1 MSTVCSATPGKS
13 LSNKELS
20 EVVDT
25 SDEWITTRTGI
36 RNRRITDED
45 SGVVDLGTEA
55 AKQALKNG
63 NIRAGEIDLIILA
76 SSTPDDLFGSAG
88 EIQNRIGAQQ
98 AAAFDITAACSGFVI
113 SLLTGSQFINN
124 GIYNTILVIGAD
136 VLSKWVNWSDRTTC
150 ILFGDAAGAVIL
162 KKNEDN
168 FILSSSIKTD
178 GSQNKDLFLKSED
191 KIINNNHNLHHRYYN
206 FIDMNGR
213 EVYKFAVSRLPIAIT
228 ECLKEANLNI
238 ENIDWLL
245 LHQAN
250 ERILTAIATK
260 LSLPEEKI
268 INNLCNYG
276 NTSAASIPLALDEA
290 VQANKLKKNDKII
303 MAGFG
308 AGFTWSVVIIK
319 WI

>member
-1 MSTVCSATPGKS
+1 MCSATPGKS